1 MDNTINEFIDLDDRS
16 LIELY
21 KKIEEH
27 INYLQS
33 NILDNLDQEE
43 ESNES

>member
-1 MDNTINEFIDLDDRS
+1 MNNKNNYEDLDERS

-27 INYLQS
+27 ITYLQS

-43 ESNES
+43 VSDES